1 MIENRTVAR
10 LGWSIPLATV
20 LLTSTIHIIS
30 GNYRDF
36 PFFISEADYPGLE
49 RIIFKVGFFIN
60 GLVLIYVSWLIYS
73 SLKSKSRWYM
83 MHISGILGALVGI
96 NLSLMAIWDIYDY
109 EKLHVFTAS
118 NVFQLG
124 LVWGIVTHIGLPN
137 ADISSKRMRYISI
150 SFSILA
156 FFGMIYSIS
165 LGLEKYPEFVDGNWD
180 LNKMQPWID
189 WAAPLEYLMVFSFM
203 LTLKSF
209 EQELENN
216 ED

>member
-1 MIENRTVAR
+1 MIDNRTVAR
-10 LGWSIPLATV
+10 LGWCIPLATV

-60 GLVLIYVSWLIYS
+60 GLLLIYVSWLIYS

-156 FFGMIYSIS
+156 FLGMIYSIS
-165 LGLEKYPEFVDGNWD
+165 LGLEKYPEYVDGNWD

-189 WAAPLEYLMVFSFM
+189 WAAPFEYLMVFSFM
-203 LTLKSF
+203 ITLKSF

-216 ED
+216 EV

>member
-1 MIENRTVAR
+1 MAR

-83 MHISGILGALVGI
+83 IHISGILGALVGI

>member
-1 MIENRTVAR
+1 LIEDRTVAR

-49 RIIFKVGFFIN
+49 RIIFKGGFFLN

-73 SLKSKSRWYM
+73 SCKSKSRWYM
-83 MHISGILGALVGI
+83 IHISGVLGVLVGI

-109 EKLHVFTAS
+109 ERLHVFTAS

-124 LVWGIVTHIGLPN
+124 LVWGIVTHIGLPD
-137 ADISSKRMRYISI
+137 ADIRNKRLRYISI
-150 SFSILA
+150 STSILA
-156 FFGMIYSIS
+156 FLGMIYSIS

-209 EQELENN
+209 EQELENK

>member
-1 MIENRTVAR
+1 MAR

>member
-1 MIENRTVAR
+1 MIENRTAAR

-73 SLKSKSRWYM
+73 SCKSKSRWYM
-83 MHISGILGALVGI
+83 IHISGMLGVLVGI
-96 NLSLMAIWDIYDY
+96 NLSLMAIWDVYDY
-109 EKLHVFTAS
+109 ERLHVFTAS

-124 LVWGIVTHIGLPN
+124 LVWGIVTHIGLPD
-137 ADISSKRMRYISI
+137 ADISSKRLRYISI
-150 SFSILA
+150 STSILA
-156 FFGMIYSIS
+156 FLGMIYSIS

-203 LTLKSF
+203 LTLRSF
-209 EQELENN
+209 EQELENK